1 MVINMEKECNSS
13 TMVIDMRV
21 TIQMENHKDKEIIIG
36 AMVRYIRDSL
46 KMDSGLGQVF
56 GNLVDRNMKEP
67 T

>member
-1 MVINMEKECNSS
+1 MAISMEKECNSS
-13 TMVIDMRV
+13 TMVIGMRV
-21 TIQMENHKDKEIIIG
+21 TIQMENHKAKEIIIG

>member
-1 MVINMEKECNSS
+1 MEKECNSS
-13 TMVIDMRV
+13 TMVIGMRV
-21 TIQMENHKDKEIIIG
+21 TIQMENHKAKEIIIG

>member
-1 MVINMEKECNSS
+1 MEKECNSS
-13 TMVIDMRV
+13 TMVIGMRV
-21 TIQMENHKDKEIIIG
+21 TIQMENHKGKETIIG

-56 GNLVDRNMKEP
+56 GNLVDKNMKEP

>member
-1 MVINMEKECNSS
+1 MEKECNSS
-13 TMVIDMRV
+13 TMVIGMRV
-21 TIQMENHKDKEIIIG
+21 TIQMENHKPKEIIIG

>member
-46 KMDSGLGQVF
+46 KMDSDLGQVF
-56 GNLVDRNMKEP
+56 GNLVDKNMKEP

>member
-1 MVINMEKECNSS
+1 MAISMEKECNSS
-13 TMVIDMRV
+13 TMVIGMRV
-21 TIQMENHKDKEIIIG
+21 TIQMENHKGKETIIG

-56 GNLVDRNMKEP
+56 GNLVDKNMKEP